1 MYAPPRNNNNQFNA
15 GLNFGFGN
23 NQQGGNPLNS
33 YVSTAITTQALAPV
47 LGTEVTGTLNA
58 LNTAN
63 LVTGALGGGF
73 GGGVGGDL
81 LGAAVLSGALNGNL
95 GLSG

>member
-1 MYAPPRNNNNQFNA
+1 LNLGFGGNA
-15 GLNFGFGN
+15 GG
-23 NQQGGNPLNS
+23 GGNPLGS

-63 LVTGALGGGF
+63 LVSGAFNGGF

-81 LGAAVLSGALNGNL
+81 LGAAVLSGALGGNL
-95 GLSG
+95 GLGPLG